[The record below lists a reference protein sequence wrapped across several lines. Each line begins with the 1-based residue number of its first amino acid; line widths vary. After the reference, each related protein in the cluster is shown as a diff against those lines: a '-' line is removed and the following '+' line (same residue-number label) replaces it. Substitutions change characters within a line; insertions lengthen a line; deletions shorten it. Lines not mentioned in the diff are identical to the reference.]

1 MSEQPT
7 GMDLEQ
13 FVKDVILEVMRA
25 VNEAADNV
33 REAHIRKRQIARE
46 ALISDHEVMDSQAW
60 S

>member
-1 MSEQPT
+1 
-7 GMDLEQ
+7 MDLEQ